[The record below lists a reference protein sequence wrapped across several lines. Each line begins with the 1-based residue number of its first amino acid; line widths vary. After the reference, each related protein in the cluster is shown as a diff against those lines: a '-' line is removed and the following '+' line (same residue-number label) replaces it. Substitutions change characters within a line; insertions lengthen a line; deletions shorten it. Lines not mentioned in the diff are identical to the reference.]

1 MVHPFVSAPNCVSV
15 TPFMAVLFPILRRG
29 KVSTLLSSF
38 FFYEVPFLNS
48 RSYRTSYCSA
58 IQEFSPVPISWRV
71 FPTLS
76 SINFRISGFI
86 WSSLIHLDLTL
97 LQGDMNGSIRILLH
111 DNRHLCQ
118 HHLLKMLSCFHWMV
132 LAPLSKIK

>member
-58 IQEFSPVPISWRV
+58 IQEF
-71 FPTLS
+71 FPRTHILEGFPYFILYKFQDLWFYLEFLNPLRFDLITRRYEWINSHS
-76 SINFRISGFI
+76 S
-86 WSSLIHLDLTL
+86 T
-97 LQGDMNGSIRILLH
+97 
-111 DNRHLCQ
+111 
-118 HHLLKMLSCFHWMV
+118 
-132 LAPLSKIK
+132 